1 MDLETFRKVGRN
13 CRKFLGGRCGQ
24 FRTSMTSLNTQRLG
38 TAYIAYSLDS
48 TSNIMTAYNVAT
60 EEESKPLTHLHSFSH
75 IDCVEEEPESLK
87 FMLLVKMAR
96 QMVQDGSCSVM

>member
-1 MDLETFRKVGRN
+1 
-13 CRKFLGGRCGQ
+13 
-24 FRTSMTSLNTQRLG
+24 
-38 TAYIAYSLDS
+38 
-48 TSNIMTAYNVAT
+48 MTAYNVAT